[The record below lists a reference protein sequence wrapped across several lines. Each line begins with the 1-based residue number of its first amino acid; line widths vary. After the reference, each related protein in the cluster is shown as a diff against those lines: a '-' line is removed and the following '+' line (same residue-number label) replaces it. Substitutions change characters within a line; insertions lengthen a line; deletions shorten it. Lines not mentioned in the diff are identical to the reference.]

1 MDSEETT
8 KSSLLIA
15 LLGDTHLRDTQ
26 YATTQRG
33 DDFAAAFLRAITAI
47 CEAPTRPDFILH
59 SGDMF
64 DSSRPSP
71 RVIGTLMKADE
82 MLSQYNMRMYCV
94 TGNHDF
100 TNPTWLATLFPSNN
114 RRGITPLDNMVV
126 DHSGFLIVGIPPY
139 SAKRFLD
146 KKDEIQKKADTA
158 DILLYHG
165 LVTGVVPFFAGN
177 KKLTLTIDDL
187 PTSPKLKL
195 TALADIH
202 VQGFSPHPA
211 NANNMVIYPGTTEM
225 CSTSESTE
233 KSVPMVRLTRDTA
246 VVESYLPLTIRPY
259 VTAKIQTEEELDELM
274 AKLKPI
280 ADQHPVVPIEF
291 AREMPHVIT
300 RLFGL
305 LDPQRS
311 VIRCQALPSKSAT
324 YERTVDG
331 DVDESELTLEY
342 FLKQKF
348 ADDLELQELALDLC
362 VRGEDSAASILT
374 DFVNK
379 HLAANDVREF

>member
-1 MDSEETT
+1 MDSEKVT

-33 DDFAAAFLRAITAI
+33 DDFTAAFFRAIRTI
-47 CEAPTRPDFILH
+47 CEAPERPDFILH

-71 RVIGTLMKADE
+71 KTIGALMQANEILVQHD
-82 MLSQYNMRMYCV
+82 MRMYCV

-100 TNPTWLATLFPSNN
+100 TNPTWLATLFPGNN
-114 RRGITPLDNMVV
+114 QRGIVPLDGLVV
-126 DHSGFLIVGIPPY
+126 DHGGFIIVGVPPY

-146 KKDEIQKKADTA
+146 KKAEIQKSIENAS
-158 DILLYHG
+158 IMMYHG

-177 KKLTLTIDDL
+177 KKLTLDIADL
-187 PTSPKLKL
+187 PTAPKLKL

-202 VQGFSPHPA
+202 VQGFNHHPD
-211 NANNMVIYPGTTEM
+211 NPTNLVVYPGTTEM
-225 CSTSESTE
+225 CSSSESTD
-233 KSVPMVRLTRDTA
+233 KSVPMIRLTRESA

-259 VTAKIQTEEELDELM
+259 VTAKIRTEEELEELM

-311 VIRCQALPSKSAT
+311 VIRCQALPALLKT
-324 YERTVDG
+324 YERVAAG
-331 DVDESELTLEY
+331 EVDEDELTLEF

-348 ADDLELQELALDLC
+348 EDDVELQELALALAA
-362 VRGEDSAASILT
+362 RGEDSAASILT

-379 HLAANDVREF
+379 HLATNDVREF